1 MPLRSRFAASAG
13 ADAPSKVEGNPP
25 PARRRVGIGTTLCTL
40 RPHGSRASRR
50 DSTAANARS
59 DAAYAPYLLS
69 TGLKGRVVTASGFNA
84 GELVK
89 FEVENALT
97 GVVRTYNRKANA
109 NGVATWRN
117 ATAALKYV
125 TAIDAN
131 DNLTDTISVKRK

>member
-1 MPLRSRFAASAG
+1 
-13 ADAPSKVEGNPP
+13 
-25 PARRRVGIGTTLCTL
+25 
-40 RPHGSRASRR
+40 
-50 DSTAANARS
+50 
-59 DAAYAPYLLS
+59 
-69 TGLKGRVVTASGFNA
+69 VTASGFNA

-109 NGVATWRN
+109 SGVATWRN

-125 TAIDAN
+125 TAIDSD